1 MINPE
6 DLESIDFIDFKELLE
21 VVIFITS
28 KKGTLVSNFFYYYVS
43 SVSWEINFI
52 ILSLIKSFN
61 SEQICYADLSVSPST
76 EKDTDAWA
84 ISFMWSCLNFYSSI

>member
-1 MINPE
+1 MMFEGSERTPKIAVLVMINPE

-43 SVSWEINFI
+43 SVS
-52 ILSLIKSFN
+52 
-61 SEQICYADLSVSPST
+61 
-76 EKDTDAWA
+76 
-84 ISFMWSCLNFYSSI
+84 